1 MINGSKLHGHSGN
14 AGASSRR
21 GMRDARPEVASASP
35 RPSPAGRRR
44 IVRHL
49 GAQPERFDKS
59 QRGEGNWNI
68 GLSASNESCS
78 LSLRE
83 RVRVRGNE
91 VLLSGRGFNR

>member
-1 MINGSKLHGHSGN
+1 
-14 AGASSRR
+14 
-21 GMRDARPEVASASP
+21 
-35 RPSPAGRRR
+35 
-44 IVRHL
+44 L